1 MSFQRKYFIFHWDS
15 FDIDFANYVDLQ
27 NKNKEFSERIINF
40 LYKKELPVK
49 ETWNT
54 YRAINHWTASWLIEE
69 KRDDLSK
76 WRKFNLR
83 EALWIWIISELR
95 KFDLSIEKIKTVKEC
110 ILWGKGS
117 EKLFEY
123 YVMLAYLKKK
133 EVSLLVFENWEA
145 DFTLKHETEITEIMN
160 PSKNFL
166 SVSFTGVLDTVLQ
179 RILPRNNH
187 FSITL
192 NETEKSLF
200 YQMSKNWAESIEY
213 RISSTEGRIKKFK
226 KEEPIIQKLQH
237 PKEVNLISL
246 TRENPDSQIRIYTN
260 NESKITNIEVRKSD

>member
-1 MSFQRKYFIFHWDS
+1 MSQTRKYFIFHWDS
-15 FDIDFANYVDLQ
+15 FDIDFANYLYLRDTE
-27 NKNKEFSERIINF
+27 EFTEKISNF

-69 KRDDLSK
+69 KRDNLSK

-95 KFDLSIEKIKTVKEC
+95 KFDLSIEKIKTVKE
-110 ILWGKGS
+110 WVFGS

-123 YVMLAYLKKK
+123 YTMLAYLKNE
-133 EVSLLVFENWEA
+133 EVRLLVFENWES
-145 DFTLKHETEITEIMN
+145 DFALKHEIEITETLE
-160 PSKNFL
+160 PSQHYL
-166 SVSFTGVLDTVLQ
+166 SLSFTGILETVLQ

-187 FSITL
+187 LSITL
-192 NETEKSLF
+192 NETERKLFLRMYSDWPDSKS
-200 YQMSKNWAESIEY
+200 YNVKAKDGM
-213 RISSTEGRIKKFK
+213 IKKFK
-226 KEEPIIQKLQH
+226 KEEWIIQKLRY

-246 TRENPDSQIRIYTN
+246 ARENPNSQIRIYTN
-260 NESKITNIEVRKSD
+260 NEAKITNIEIRKSD

>member
-1 MSFQRKYFIFHWDS
+1 MSQTKKYFIFHWDS
-15 FDIDFANYVDLQ
+15 FDIDFANYLYLRDTE
-27 NKNKEFSERIINF
+27 EFSEKISDF

-83 EALWIWIISELR
+83 EALWIWTISELR
-95 KFDLSIEKIKTVKEC
+95 KFDISIEKIKTIKEC
-110 ILWGKGS
+110 IFWS

-123 YVMLAYLKKK
+123 YTMLAYLKKI
-133 EVSLLVFENWEA
+133 EVRLLVFENGES
-145 DFTLKHETEITEIMN
+145 DFALKNEIEITEIME
-160 PSKNFL
+160 PSQHFL
-166 SVSFTGVLDTVLQ
+166 SISFTGVLETVLQ

-187 FSITL
+187 LSITL
-192 NETEKSLF
+192 NETEKKLF
-200 YQMSKNWAESIEY
+200 SQMSKNRADSTEY
-213 RISSTEGRIKKFK
+213 RVHSKDGRIKKFK

-260 NESKITNIEVRKSD
+260 NEAKITNIEVRKSD